1 MRCFEKISYDQFR
14 KDICDNKKLYDEYTL
29 PTRSTKNSA
38 GYDFVAINDFQIKP
52 GEIKK
57 IHLGIKVQMNED
69 EVLFLIVR
77 SSMGFKYN
85 VRMTNQTGVI
95 DSDYYNNE
103 TNEGHMWIS
112 LQNEGKE
119 DFIVKK
125 GDHIVQGIFMKYLTV
140 DDEEEINNVRI
151 SGFGSTN

>member
-57 IHLGIKVQMNED
+57 IPLGIKVQMNED

-85 VRMTNQTGVI
+85 VRMTNQIGI
-95 DSDYYNNE
+95 FESDYYNNP
-103 TNEGHMWIS
+103 TNEGHAWFS
-112 LQNEGKE
+112 FQNHGDK
-119 DFIVKK
+119 DFVVKK
-125 GDHIVQGIFMKYLTV
+125 GDRIGQGIFTKFLTV
-140 DDEEEINNVRI
+140 DNEEEILSTRD
-151 SGFGSTN
+151 GGLGSTN

>member
-1 MRCFEKISYDQFR
+1 MRQIFESIDFIYKIRWYRDLFVLNIRTFFLLGGWFQRCFEKISYDQFR

-57 IHLGIKVQMNED
+57 IPLGIKVQMNED

-77 SSMGFKYN
+77 SSMGF
-85 VRMTNQTGVI
+85 
-95 DSDYYNNE
+95 
-103 TNEGHMWIS
+103 
-112 LQNEGKE
+112 
-119 DFIVKK
+119 
-125 GDHIVQGIFMKYLTV
+125 
-140 DDEEEINNVRI
+140 
-151 SGFGSTN
+151 

>member
-1 MRCFEKISYDQFR
+1 MRCFEKISYDQVR

-57 IHLGIKVQMNED
+57 IPLGIKVQMNED

-85 VRMTNQTGVI
+85 VRMTNQIGVI
-95 DSDYYNNE
+95 DL
-103 TNEGHMWIS
+103 S
-112 LQNEGKE
+112 L
-119 DFIVKK
+119 I
-125 GDHIVQGIFMKYLTV
+125 HI
-140 DDEEEINNVRI
+140 
-151 SGFGSTN
+151 